1 MNEEEI
7 IKLIKSKS
15 QAIDA
20 NLLLSSQLTEIKEKI
35 EQFLDQKLKGDS
47 LLSLRYRKFKLP
59 SKPRTLWSDTSG
71 FPASGGKD
79 WIKPY
84 IDFFEQYISEKKII
98 DRLEDENLWVESRTQ
113 GNEKHLLVGDKQ
125 GNGGKV
131 HLVFGET
138 GEIRIDKKD
147 QSPSEIFRKVESIL
161 TKLDGSIVKSTL
173 EFFKEKVD

>member
-15 QAIDA
+15 QAIDE
-20 NLLLSSQLTEIKEKI
+20 NLFLSTELTEIKEKI
-35 EQFLDQKLKGDS
+35 KEFLDQNLRIGG
-47 LLSLRYRKFKLP
+47 LLSLRYRKFKLSGSRP
-59 SKPRTLWSDTSG
+59 LWSDGRG
-71 FPASGGKD
+71 FPAGSGKD

-84 IDFFEQYISEKKII
+84 LDFFEQYITEKKII
-98 DRLEDENLWVESRTQ
+98 NRLEDKNLWVESRTQ
-113 GNEKHLLVGDKQ
+113 GNEQHLLVGYKQ
-125 GNGGKV
+125 SDGEKV

-147 QSPSEIFRKVESIL
+147 RSTSEIFRKVESVL
-161 TKLDGSIVKSTL
+161 TKPEGSIVKSTL